1 MMVLKLK
8 KQGLVDINEG
18 FVGGHPAITGYYIT
32 DKGQDYI
39 KKHTSKINGKIKK
52 IF

>member
-1 MMVLKLK
+1 MNDILEFLKSISD
-8 KQGLVDINEG
+8 GEG